1 MFRNIHL
8 EQCRQLKF
16 GTLYC
21 LSDMEEKA
29 VCQVVS
35 ILSLY
40 ICLIKQQINCI
51 LAIFT
56 LGANVSVYSKYTLGV
71 KFGILVFF
79 FFHLSFY
86 ISYGNTCNS

>member
-1 MFRNIHL
+1 M
-8 EQCRQLKF
+8 
-16 GTLYC
+16 YC

-40 ICLIKQQINCI
+40 ICLIKQQLNCI

-56 LGANVSVYSKYTLGV
+56 LRANVSVYSKYTLGV

-79 FFHLSFY
+79 FF
-86 ISYGNTCNS
+86 ISPSISVMVIHVIADLVICP